1 MLCAMATYPLIEG
14 SEDER
19 SWAALVVQVAEGN
32 ERALTRLYDSTNRI
46 VYGLAVRILG
56 DSSAAEDVTL
66 EVYLQVWRI
75 AKTYDPGRGTVSSWL
90 VTLTR
95 SRAIDL
101 LRSRQARGATL
112 EQSLEEVPAALDLRS
127 DPERLSIEAA
137 QTHMIQTCLE
147 ELPAEQRQA
156 IELAYFSGLSHTEI
170 AIRTGLPL
178 GTVKTRIRSGMM
190 RLRELLAPYAEAQ

>member
-1 MLCAMATYPLIEG
+1 MECAVANQRAVDR
-14 SEDER
+14 SEEER
-19 SWAALVVQVAEGN
+19 SWSALVVQVAEGN
-32 ERALTRLYDSTNRI
+32 EPALTRLYDVTNRI
-46 VYGLAVRILG
+46 VYGLALRILG
-56 DSSAAEDVTL
+56 DSSTAEDVTL

-75 AKTYDPGRGTVSSWL
+75 ARTYDPGRGTVSSWL

-112 EQSLEEVPAALDLRS
+112 EQSLEDVPAPLNLRS

-137 QTHMIQTCLE
+137 QAHMIRNCLE
-147 ELPAEQRQA
+147 ELPVDQRQA

-178 GTVKTRIRSGMM
+178 GTVKTKIRLGMM
-190 RLRELLAPYAEAQ
+190 RLRELLAPHAEAL